1 MICEEKLEKLFVFRH
16 IFQLFVKNRFVLNL
30 MFSGKSLITPEP
42 RIGKFQICAEM
53 KVNYPTNKENT
64 RMDFSDNFH
73 NIKYFVQVD
82 HIEKNIKYSLNFSRF
97 TAPKKP
103 PMSRKISQLVK
114 TNTNTCQIQ
123 MLKFQVDRTITR
135 FRI

>member
-1 MICEEKLEKLFVFRH
+1 MFVLRH
-16 IFQLFVKNRFVLNL
+16 FFQLFVKNRFALNL
-30 MFSGKSLITPEP
+30 MFSGKSLLTPEP

-82 HIEKNIKYSLNFSRF
+82 HIEKNIKISFNFSRF

-103 PMSRKISQLVK
+103 PMFRKISQLVK
-114 TNTNTCQIQ
+114 TNTNTSDYHSRQNLSSNNIEKKESE
-123 MLKFQVDRTITR
+123 MSRITKS
-135 FRI
+135 F